1 MLDISKTEVY
11 NQAIPNERGYANRMN
26 LPKLRG
32 KIAEQNIGHKE
43 IGFEIKCSRQTVSNK
58 VNGKT
63 PITLEEAQKL
73 SELLHLT
80 DQDKIDIFLS

>member
-1 MLDISKTEVY
+1 MTLAKQKFTIKPYQAKGGTQ
-11 NQAIPNERGYANRMN
+11 NQMN